1 MCPCVCVSV
10 YPCTYAQKA
19 YGICNCR
26 RFCLCVVINL
36 LLWTE
41 REIKEHD
48 NNDLSNNLKTKEKN
62 KINNDPTI
70 QMCVTYILHA

>member
-1 MCPCVCVSV
+1 MGYVVAGDLS
-10 YPCTYAQKA
+10 
-19 YGICNCR
+19 
-26 RFCLCVVINL
+26 CVVINL

-41 REIKEHD
+41 RETKEHD

-70 QMCVTYILHA
+70 PM